1 MSIIY
6 VINISLELFV
16 SRPDVLTYIS
26 IFIPVGEYYSCNL
39 YLTRTT
45 CGEPDVLG
53 YICIFIP
60 VGEYYSCHFHLTR
73 TACE

>member
-1 MSIIY
+1 MN
-6 VINISLELFV
+6 VINILLELFV

-45 CGEPDVLG
+45 CE
-53 YICIFIP
+53 
-60 VGEYYSCHFHLTR
+60 ETR
-73 TACE
+73 CSRTHMYFYTCR